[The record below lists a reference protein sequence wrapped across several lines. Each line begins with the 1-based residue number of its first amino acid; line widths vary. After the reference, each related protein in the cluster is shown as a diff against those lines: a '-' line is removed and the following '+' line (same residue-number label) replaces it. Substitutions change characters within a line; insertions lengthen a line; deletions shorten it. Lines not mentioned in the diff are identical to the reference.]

1 MDKRLKPFHPILRI
15 IFLSGWFVV
24 FLSAVIHA
32 QDVPF
37 IATAEP
43 NVLRVGEQFTINYE
57 SNQKIGDIELP
68 AFNDFQYLGGP
79 SVGQSTQIESTSGKT
94 YSKTTYTY
102 TYYFR
107 AVKEGKF
114 TIAPATARIKNK
126 SIQSNA
132 LTIEIVGSG
141 SSGASAQGQQVQGN
155 ANPSGNASDD
165 VFVKLTLNKNEAYI
179 GEQIVATVK
188 IFTKLQISGIDQR
201 YKGPDF
207 TGFFTEPIEIPPLRN
222 LERENVNGDIFYTGI
237 LQKVLLIPQKTG
249 ELIIPPF
256 ELDISIRQQV
266 KRKPTNFFD
275 EFFEPSVQDI
285 PMKLKSNR
293 MVVKSKS
300 LPAEKPVT
308 FTGAVGSFTLQTSVD
323 KTKVSTNDA
332 VNYKIAVRGT
342 GNYKIV
348 DEPVLNFPPDIEKY
362 DPVIKTSP
370 ESPMA
375 GTKTFEY
382 LLIPHYPGEFTVPP
396 IEFTYFDLK
405 SKQFKTIRSSSHT
418 ILVERGEGDT
428 LLPVISGMAK
438 EDVKLLR
445 SDIQYIK
452 LKTWKPAFQGS
463 TLVKDLRFYLLYL
476 ILTLVSGFVLWLKRN
491 HIRRTR
497 DIVLVKNRKANKY
510 ARKRLKKAAGMI
522 HTENKNAF
530 YDELLRAL
538 WLYLS
543 DKLNIPMAD
552 LSKESASVALAAHPV
567 KEETMNKMF
576 EIISA
581 CELVR
586 YAPASEA
593 VNAGQLLDDAVKLI
607 VRLQQE
613 LS

>member
-1 MDKRLKPFHPILRI
+1 
-15 IFLSGWFVV
+15 
-24 FLSAVIHA
+24 
-32 QDVPF
+32 
-37 IATAEP
+37 
-43 NVLRVGEQFTINYE
+43 
-57 SNQKIGDIELP
+57 
-68 AFNDFQYLGGP
+68 
-79 SVGQSTQIESTSGKT
+79 
-94 YSKTTYTY
+94 
-102 TYYFR
+102 
-107 AVKEGKF
+107 
-114 TIAPATARIKNK
+114 
-126 SIQSNA
+126 
-132 LTIEIVGSG
+132 
-141 SSGASAQGQQVQGN
+141 
-155 ANPSGNASDD
+155 
-165 VFVKLTLNKNEAYI
+165 
-179 GEQIVATVK
+179 
-188 IFTKLQISGIDQR
+188 
-201 YKGPDF
+201 
-207 TGFFTEPIEIPPLRN
+207 
-222 LERENVNGDIFYTGI
+222 
-237 LQKVLLIPQKTG
+237 
-249 ELIIPPF
+249 
-256 ELDISIRQQV
+256 
-266 KRKPTNFFD
+266 
-275 EFFEPSVQDI
+275 
-285 PMKLKSNR
+285 
-293 MVVKSKS
+293 
-300 LPAEKPVT
+300 
-308 FTGAVGSFTLQTSVD
+308 
-323 KTKVSTNDA
+323 
-332 VNYKIAVRGT
+332 
-342 GNYKIV
+342 
-348 DEPVLNFPPDIEKY
+348 
-362 DPVIKTSP
+362 
-370 ESPMA
+370 
-375 GTKTFEY
+375 
-382 LLIPHYPGEFTVPP
+382 
-396 IEFTYFDLK
+396 
-405 SKQFKTIRSSSHT
+405 
-418 ILVERGEGDT
+418 VERGEGDT